1 MRVPYD
7 WLKELLPEAP
17 GAEELAEALTRG
29 GLEVEEVRE
38 WAPEGGGAGEVVLL
52 TKVTANRGDLLSMV
66 GVARHAAAVLGL
78 PFSAPVTPRGLLGE
92 VVRGAREASSG
103 ALTVEIVD
111 PVGCPRYSG
120 VLVTG
125 VTVGASPEGLAR
137 RLEAAGVRAIN
148 NVVDVTN
155 FVCWELGQPMHA
167 FDFRFLEKGRII
179 VRRARAGE
187 QVMLIDESVP
197 ELTAEDVVIADPLG
211 AVALAGIMG
220 GRDSQVRETT
230 TAVLL
235 EAAHF
240 DPTAIRKSAL
250 RLGRSTEASYRFE
263 RHVDP
268 NLTLPALARAAAM
281 IVELAGGEVAGAAV
295 DVATR
300 EFPRR
305 RVSLRPA
312 RCNALLGTELSAEEM
327 SDYLRRVGCEVEEG
341 EARAVEQ
348 REGRTHPPAPL
359 PDREGGSEGEASPP
373 APSPAHGA
381 WACGGGGAEETRLEV
396 GVPTA
401 RWDVEREVDLI
412 EEIAIVH
419 GYENIPETIPGR
431 LRGSGRLTREQRI
444 ARKAGEVLRECG
456 FNETLSFSMMCP
468 VDLEKLRCAPE
479 AGERRTLALLNPMAA
494 DATVMRTTLLPA
506 LLGAVANNQR
516 QRVRD
521 VALYEINPVFL
532 AREAG
537 ELPEEQPR
545 VAGVLTGSPFTATW
559 NLPAEAA
566 TPDFYWLKGL
576 VEQFLAELG
585 VEDCRME
592 RAEEPTFAAGACARV
607 ARGEQALGVLGEVA
621 AEVAA
626 AYDIEGAVYAFELNF
641 GAVTAAA
648 NLVRQYRALP
658 RFPAALR
665 DVAVAVPEGEEFSAA
680 ALAEEI
686 RAAAG
691 EYVESVRPFDR
702 YVDEARLGAGRKSL
716 AFELVF
722 RAPERT
728 LTEAEMDAAMA
739 AVHGRLEALG
749 GEVRRG

>member
-1 MRVPYD
+1 MRVPYS
-7 WLKELLPEAP
+7 WLKSLLPEAP
-17 GAEELAEALTRG
+17 APEELARALTMG
-29 GLEVEEVRE
+29 GLEVEEIRP
-38 WAPEGGGAGEVVLL
+38 WPAEGALEDVILH

-66 GVARHAAAVLGL
+66 GVARHAAAGLGL
-78 PFSAPVTPRGLLGE
+78 PFTAPGAPEELLGE
-92 VVRGAREASSG
+92 IARDSRQAASG
-103 ALTVEIVD
+103 AVTVEIVD

-120 VLVTG
+120 LLLTG
-125 VTVGASPEGLAR
+125 VTIAPSPQWLQA
-137 RLEAAGVRAIN
+137 RLESAGVRAIN

-155 FVCWELGQPMHA
+155 FICWELGQPMHA
-167 FDFRFLEKGRII
+167 FDFRFLEKGRIL

-197 ELTAEDVVIADPLG
+197 ELTPEDVVIADPLG

-230 TAVLL
+230 TSVLL

-250 RLGRSTEASYRFE
+250 RLGMSTEASYRFE

-268 NLTLPALARAAAM
+268 NLTLPALARAAQM
-281 IVELAGGEVAGAAV
+281 ILELAGGEIAGPAV

-300 EFPRR
+300 EFTRR
-305 RVSLRPA
+305 PVSLRPA
-312 RCNALLGTELSAEEM
+312 RCNTLLGTDLAAAQM
-327 SDYLRRVGCEVEEG
+327 SDYLRRVDCEVQEG
-341 EARAVEQ
+341 ETLRVA
-348 REGRTHPPAPL
+348 
-359 PDREGGSEGEASPP
+359 
-373 APSPAHGA
+373 
-381 WACGGGGAEETRLEV
+381 
-396 GVPTA
+396 VPTA

-431 LRGSGRLTREQRI
+431 LSGSGRLTREQRI

-456 FNETLSFSMMCP
+456 FNEALSFSMMCP
-468 VDLEKLRCAPE
+468 ADLEKLRCAPE
-479 AGERRTLALLNPMAA
+479 AGERRTLPLLNPMAA
-494 DATVMRTTLLPA
+494 DAAVMRTTLLPA
-506 LLGAVANNQR
+506 LLGAVAYNQR

-532 AREAG
+532 ARAAG
-537 ELPEEQPR
+537 ELPEEQPH
-545 VAGVLTGSPFTATW
+545 VAAVLTGSPFTSTW
-559 NLPAEAA
+559 NLPTESA

-585 VEDCRME
+585 VEGARIE
-592 RAEEPTFAAGACARV
+592 RAEHPTFAEGACARV
-607 ARGEQALGVLGEVA
+607 ARGEQALGVLGQVAPEVA
-621 AEVAA
+621 E
-626 AYDIEGAVYAFELNF
+626 AYDLEGAVYAFELDF
-641 GAVTAAA
+641 AAVTAAA
-648 NLVRQYRALP
+648 ELVRQYRPLP

-665 DVAVAVPEGEEFSAA
+665 DVAVAVADADDFSAA

-691 EYVESVRPFDR
+691 PYVESVRPFDL
-702 YVDEARLGAGRKSL
+702 YASPERLGAGRKSL

-722 RAPERT
+722 RAPDRT
-728 LTEAEMDAAMA
+728 LTDTEMDAAMA

-749 GEVRRG
+749 GEVRRS